1 MFDNIGTKIKN
12 LATIIT
18 VLGAIVSFISGII
31 VMVIISWWLGLIIIV
46 CGCLFCWI
54 GSFFVYG
61 FGEIID
67 KLNDISNDLTDKKR
81 LSVAS
86 VRNSDNKN
94 RMKAKE
100 ILNDVVAL
108 TMDESETSDNDF
120 DNTNEPKED
129 ECPCCFY
136 KVKTTDKECP
146 NCGWDLTRKFKK

>member
-18 VLGAIVSFISGII
+18 VLGVIVSIISGII
-31 VMVIISWWLGLIIIV
+31 VMINVVWWLGLIIIV
-46 CGCLFCWI
+46 CGCLVSWI
-54 GSFFVYG
+54 GSFFAYG

-67 KLNDISNDLTDKKR
+67 KLNEISNNLTDQKR

-86 VRNSDNKN
+86 VMNSDNKN

-100 ILNDVVAL
+100 ILDDVVAS
-108 TMDESETSDNDF
+108 TMEEIETDGDNID
-120 DNTNEPKED
+120 DVNEPQED

-136 KVKTTDKECP
+136 KIKPTDKECP
-146 NCGWDLTRKFKK
+146 NCGWNLTNKFKK